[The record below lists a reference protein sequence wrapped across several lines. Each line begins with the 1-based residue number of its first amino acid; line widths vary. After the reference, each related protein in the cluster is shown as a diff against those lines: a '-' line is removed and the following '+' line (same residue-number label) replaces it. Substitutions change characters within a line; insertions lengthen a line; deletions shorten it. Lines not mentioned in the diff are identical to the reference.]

1 MLQDTR
7 DKVATE
13 VLLSQLTAARL
24 EIEALR
30 QQLRDREKQ
39 VQELIGAVLEVGELE
54 KERICFEIHDGVA
67 QALASALRYL
77 DTLKSAV
84 VMDSPAR
91 ELLLKARLQVK
102 QAIQEA
108 REVTNTLQP
117 AILRD
122 VGLVATLRQEMQQ
135 IAQETGWQID
145 FKADDLKL
153 SQDVKVGLYRI
164 IHEAIT
170 NARKHAHTKRVRLSI
185 RAADNQV
192 RVEVRDW
199 GVGFNYS
206 PGKESRRWGTGL
218 LSIQRRAEL
227 LQGTCDIK
235 SVPDQGTVVSVEIPF
250 ASRQE
255 PHGQSN
261 GSSGG

>member
-1 MLQDTR
+1 MELKDLTL
-7 DKVATE
+7 D
-13 VLLSQLTAARL
+13 LLKSERL
-24 EIEALR
+24 DLVSSLIAEAKAESL
-30 QQLRDREKQ
+30 K
-39 VQELIGAVLEVGELE
+39 LE

-84 VMDSPAR
+84 VMDSLAR

-122 VGLVATLRQEMQQ
+122 VDLVATLHQEMQQ

-170 NARKHAHTKRVRLSI
+170 NARKHAHTKRVHLSI

-199 GVGFNYS
+199 GVGFNYN
-206 PGKESRRWGTGL
+206 PADTSRKRRTGL
-218 LSIQRRAEL
+218 LSIRKRAEL
-227 LQGTCDIK
+227 LQGVCHIQSHSGK
-235 SVPDQGTVVSVEIPF
+235 GTTVRVEIPL
-250 ASRQE
+250 
-255 PHGQSN
+255 
-261 GSSGG
+261 SGYREEH